1 MAEKQ
6 AKGLRQQGW
15 PAFGGAAKPR
25 GRRESLPFR
34 FFDIGRKRLPGTHR
48 QAQPNGIPNVAVA
61 AGWIFFVAATASF
74 FWFKILGLDFWLH
87 VKLGEVIFQT
97 RSLPATDPFSYIL
110 AGQPLQTHYEYLS
123 QIVFYL
129 LYALG
134 GPTGFIVFRMA
145 CAVAVG
151 ALLLGIDKK
160 NVWPNLLL
168 VLWGLDTVRPGFVD
182 RPQIFSFLF
191 FTIQLVLAFR
201 YLDEPSTNSKK
212 NRPLTAMVAVE
223 WLWANF
229 HGGGHILGFLIF
241 GSLAAQVF
249 YRHVRDKT
257 GDTTEM
263 RRVVLFGAAMGA
275 VSFLTPNTY
284 HSYEFLF
291 QLLGESSNTLIRE
304 WRVKPFPEYVGDV
317 GLFWAVAGGA
327 LLVRRKG
334 VLFNVLILGV
344 LGVVSF
350 RMQRLEVLFV
360 LGALGVALNQMRDY
374 DGYASFMKSLWARRT
389 VTTSLTALA
398 TSAALY
404 AWVNAHGLNEL
415 RRLNLRGFGVSAHAE
430 GACDFLDRK
439 NLTGK
444 FFNNY
449 DIGAYLI
456 YRGYP
461 RRTVF
466 IDGRNA
472 DYGAAFTE
480 QAVRAGSDPALWA
493 DMDKTHSFTG
503 AIVDFIG
510 IGNPNLPYV
519 SHLDRNPLWA
529 LVYVDDWVAVYLKRV
544 PENSAA
550 LERLAYNDLSVT
562 NLEFGRTSNEPELRR
577 QIKEAPRSIKGRIV
591 LAHLLLKTGRAEEA
605 LRLAQEARAI
615 HPYLHNVYELL
626 GMAYAALGRWAD
638 AGTAFERAMALA
650 PKNSPPINYAY
661 LADVFGRAGQTSKS
675 KKYYDLSLAPRQ
687 P

>member
-1 MAEKQ
+1 M
-6 AKGLRQQGW
+6 
-15 PAFGGAAKPR
+15 
-25 GRRESLPFR
+25 
-34 FFDIGRKRLPGTHR
+34 
-48 QAQPNGIPNVAVA
+48 VAVA
-61 AGWIFFVAATASF
+61 AGWIFFIAATASF

-97 RSLPATDPFSYIL
+97 RSLPVTDPFSYVL

-129 LYALG
+129 LYNFG

-145 CAVAVG
+145 CAIAVG
-151 ALLLGIDKK
+151 SLLLGIDKK

-168 VLWGLDTVRPGFVD
+168 VLWGLDATRPGFVD

-191 FTIQLVLAFR
+191 FTIQLILAFR
-201 YLDEPSTNSKK
+201 YLDESSTAAKK
-212 NRPLTAMVAVE
+212 NRVLAALVAVE

-229 HGGGHILGFLIF
+229 HGGGHTLGFLIY
-241 GSLAAQVF
+241 GSLAAQVV
-249 YRHVRDKT
+249 YRHYRHGL
-257 GDTTEM
+257 GDTADLS
-263 RRVVLFGAAMGA
+263 RVALFGAALGA

-304 WRVKPFPEYVGDV
+304 WRVKPFPDYVRDV
-317 GLFWAVAGGA
+317 GLFWAVSIGA
-327 LLVRRKG
+327 LLLRRKN
-334 VLFNVLILGV
+334 VLFNGLILAV
-344 LGVVSF
+344 LGVASF

-360 LGALGVALNQMRDY
+360 LAALGVALDQLRRQ
-374 DGYASFMKSLWARRT
+374 DGYQSLLKSLWARRPA
-389 VTTSLTALA
+389 TTALTALA
-398 TSAALY
+398 TSAGLY
-404 AWVNAHGLNEL
+404 GWVNAHGLEEL

-430 GACDFLDRK
+430 GACDFLDRE

-480 QAVRAGSDPALWA
+480 RAVRAGSDPALWT
-493 DMDKTHSFTG
+493 DLDKTHSFTG

-529 LVYVDDWVAVYLKRV
+529 LVYVDDWVAVYLKRI
-544 PENSAA
+544 PENAAA
-550 LERLAYNDLSVT
+550 LDRLAYKELSVT
-562 NLEFGRTSNEPELRR
+562 NLEFGRVSNEAELRR
-577 QIKEAPRSIKGRIV
+577 QINEAPRSIKGRIV

-605 LRLAQEARAI
+605 LRVAQEARAI

-626 GMAYAALGRWAD
+626 GMAYAALGRWSD

-675 KKYYDLSLAPRQ
+675 KKYYDLSLAPRR

>member
-1 MAEKQ
+1 MA
-6 AKGLRQQGW
+6 AM
-15 PAFGGAAKPR
+15 
-25 GRRESLPFR
+25 
-34 FFDIGRKRLPGTHR
+34 
-48 QAQPNGIPNVAVA
+48 A
-61 AGWIFFVAATASF
+61 AGWIFFVAAAASF

-97 RSLPATDPFSYIL
+97 RSLPATDPFSFTL

-129 LYALG
+129 LFNLG

-145 CAVAVG
+145 SAIAVG
-151 ALLLGIDKK
+151 ALLLGINKK
-160 NVWPNLLL
+160 NLWPNLLL
-168 VLWGLDTVRPGFVD
+168 VLWGLDATRPGFVD

-212 NRPLTAMVAVE
+212 NLLLTAMVAVQ

-229 HGGGHILGFLIF
+229 HGGGHTLGFLIY
-241 GSLAAQVF
+241 GSLAAQLF
-249 YRHVRDKT
+249 YARSQHPA
-257 GDTTEM
+257 GDTTDP
-263 RRVVLFGAAMGA
+263 RRVILFGATMVA

-304 WRVKPFPEYVGDV
+304 WRVKPLPEYVRDV
-317 GLFWAVAGGA
+317 GIFWAVSIGA
-327 LLVRRKG
+327 LLLRRKS
-334 VLFNVLILGV
+334 VLFNGLILTV
-344 LGVVSF
+344 LGVASF

-360 LGALGVALNQMRDY
+360 IGALGVALYQLRHMESY
-374 DGYASFMKSLWARRT
+374 QSLFTSLWTRRPA
-389 VTTSLTALA
+389 TTALTALA
-398 TSAALY
+398 TSVALY

-415 RRLNLRGFGVSAHAE
+415 RRLNLRGFGVSAHAQ
-430 GACDFLDRK
+430 GACDFLDRE
-439 NLTGK
+439 NLLGK

-461 RRTVF
+461 RRKVF

-493 DMDKTHSFTG
+493 DLDQTHGFTG
-503 AIVDFIG
+503 AVVDFIG

-529 LVYVDDWVAVYLKRV
+529 LVYVDDWVAVYLKRI
-544 PENSAA
+544 PENSTA
-550 LERLAYNDLSVT
+550 LERLAYKELSVT
-562 NLEFGRTSNEPELRR
+562 NLEFGRVSNEQELRR
-577 QIKEAPRSIKGRIV
+577 QINEAPRSIKGRIV
-591 LAHLLLKTGRAEEA
+591 LAHLFLKTGRADEA
-605 LRLAQEARAI
+605 LGLAREAQGI
-615 HPYLHNVYELL
+615 HPYLHNVHELL
-626 GMAYAALGRWAD
+626 GMAYAAQGQWTEAGRS
-638 AGTAFERAMALA
+638 FERAIALS

-661 LADVFGRAGQTSKS
+661 IADIFARAGQTSKW
-675 KKYYDLSLAPRQ
+675 KKYYGLSLEPRR

>member
-1 MAEKQ
+1 M
-6 AKGLRQQGW
+6 
-15 PAFGGAAKPR
+15 
-25 GRRESLPFR
+25 
-34 FFDIGRKRLPGTHR
+34 PGTHR
-48 QAQPNGIPNVAVA
+48 ETQRNGIPMVAVA

-97 RSLPATDPFSYIL
+97 RSLPVTDPFSYVL

-129 LYALG
+129 LYNFG

-145 CAVAVG
+145 CAIAVG
-151 ALLLGIDKK
+151 SLLLGIDKK

-168 VLWGLDTVRPGFVD
+168 VLWGLDATRPGFVD

-191 FTIQLVLAFR
+191 FTIQLILAFR
-201 YLDEPSTNSKK
+201 YLDESSTAAKK
-212 NRPLTAMVAVE
+212 NRVLAALVAVE

-229 HGGGHILGFLIF
+229 HGGGHTLGFLIY
-241 GSLAAQVF
+241 GSLAAQVVYRR
-249 YRHVRDKT
+249 YRHGL
-257 GDTTEM
+257 GDTADLS
-263 RRVVLFGAAMGA
+263 RVALFGAALGA

-304 WRVKPFPEYVGDV
+304 WRVKPFPDYVRAV
-317 GLFWAVAGGA
+317 GLFWAVSIGA
-327 LLVRRKG
+327 LLLGRKN
-334 VLFNVLILGV
+334 VLFNGLILAV
-344 LGVVSF
+344 LGVASF

-360 LGALGVALNQMRDY
+360 LGSLGVALDQLRRQ
-374 DGYASFMKSLWARRT
+374 DGYQSLLKSLWARRPA
-389 VTTSLTALA
+389 TTALTALA
-398 TSAALY
+398 TSAGLY
-404 AWVNAHGLNEL
+404 GWVNAHGLEEL

-430 GACDFLDRK
+430 GACDFLDRE

-480 QAVRAGSDPALWA
+480 RAVQAGSDPALWT
-493 DMDKTHSFTG
+493 DLDKTHSFTG

-529 LVYVDDWVAVYLKRV
+529 LVYVDDWVAVYLKRI
-544 PENSAA
+544 PENAAA
-550 LERLAYNDLSVT
+550 LDRLAYKELSVT
-562 NLEFGRTSNEPELRR
+562 NLEFGRVSNEAELRR
-577 QIKEAPRSIKGRIV
+577 QIIEAPRSIKGRIV
-591 LAHLLLKTGRAEEA
+591 LAHLLLKTGRVEEA

-626 GMAYAALGRWAD
+626 GMAYAALGRWSD

-675 KKYYDLSLAPRQ
+675 KKYYDLSLAPRR